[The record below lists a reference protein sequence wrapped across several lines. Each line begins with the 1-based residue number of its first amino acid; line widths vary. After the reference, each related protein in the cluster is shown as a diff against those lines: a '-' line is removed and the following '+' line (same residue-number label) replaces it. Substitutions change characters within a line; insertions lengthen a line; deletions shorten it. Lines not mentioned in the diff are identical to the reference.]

1 MIPELTPLEA
11 RIVGCLMEKEVATP
25 DQYPLSL
32 NALTNA
38 CNQKSNRH
46 PVMGLSGE
54 EVQAAVDGLMKKH
67 YVTDRTGFG
76 ARVPKYSHRFCNT
89 HFGQL
94 HLSSGEYAV
103 VCELLLR
110 GPQTPG
116 ELRTHASRLHP
127 FKEVAEVDRV
137 LHDLSQREEPLVA
150 QMAREPG
157 RRECRWAQLFTGAP
171 EAVEASDEPA
181 AAAPPARAEPAPGPD
196 LLERVAALE
205 AAVTSLV
212 TRLDE
217 MRGRLDGLGPPTEG
231 FVDDEEG
238 EG

>member
-11 RIVGCLMEKEVATP
+11 RVVGCLMEKEVATP
-25 DQYPLSL
+25 DHYPLSL

-46 PVMGLSGE
+46 PVMNLSGQ
-54 EVQAAVDGLMKKH
+54 EVQTVVDGLMKKH

-76 ARVPKYSHRFCNT
+76 ARVPKYSQRFCNS
-89 HFGQL
+89 HFGQM
-94 HLSSGEYAV
+94 HFSGAEYAV
-103 VCELLLR
+103 ICELLVR

-137 LHDLSQREEPLVA
+137 LQDLSEREEPLVV

-157 RRECRWAQLFTGAP
+157 RRECRWAQLFTGTP
-171 EAVEASDEPA
+171 EAAEEDVDADAEP
-181 AAAPPARAEPAPGPD
+181 PPRAEPAAGPD
-196 LLERVAALE
+196 VLERLAALE
-205 AAVTSLV
+205 TAVTALV

-217 MRGRLDGLGPPTEG
+217 MRGRVDALGPPTEG
-231 FVDDEEG
+231 FGDDEEG

>member
-1 MIPELTPLEA
+1 MIPELTLLEA
-11 RIVGCLMEKEVATP
+11 RVVGCLMEKEVATP

-46 PVMGLSGE
+46 PVMKLSGQ
-54 EVQAAVDGLMKKH
+54 EVQAVVDGLMKKH

-76 ARVPKYSHRFCNT
+76 ARVPKYSHRFCNS

-94 HLSSGEYAV
+94 HFSGAEYAV

-116 ELRTHASRLHP
+116 ELRTHGSRLHP
-127 FKEVAEVDRV
+127 FKEVSEVDRV
-137 LHDLSQREEPLVA
+137 LHELSDREEPLVM
-150 QMAREPG
+150 QLPREPG
-157 RRECRWAQLFTGAP
+157 RRECRWAQLFTGTP
-171 EAVEASDEPA
+171 EAGEDEDEFEAGPVDREESV
-181 AAAPPARAEPAPGPD
+181 AAPD
-196 LLERVAALE
+196 VLERVAALE
-205 AAVTSLV
+205 AAVSSLV
-212 TRLDE
+212 SRLDE
-217 MRGRLDGLGPPTEG
+217 MRGRVDALGPPTEG
-231 FVDDEEG
+231 FGDDEEG